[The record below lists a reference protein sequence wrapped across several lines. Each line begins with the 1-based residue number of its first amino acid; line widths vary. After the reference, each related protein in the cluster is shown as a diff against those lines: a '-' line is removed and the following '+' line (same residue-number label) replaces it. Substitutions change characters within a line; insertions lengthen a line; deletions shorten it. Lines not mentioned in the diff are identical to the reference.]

1 MILETERLILRPVL
15 MEDAEDIFEYAKDL
29 YQVLS
34 DSFFVPAVVITG
46 FGLLIFASN
55 EGAFDG
61 ISYGVKAF
69 LGMFKSKQEKKYKSL
84 YEYKE
89 QKARELLGYVKGT
102 TARYKNHSTTRNIK
116 NKNMLLKQ
124 KQNSF

>member
-1 MILETERLILRPVL
+1 MGFLIALSRGV
-15 MEDAEDIFEYAKDL
+15 FEQTNAKDL

-55 EGAFDG
+55 EGVFDG

-89 QKARELLGYVKGT
+89 QKHAVKTETKFILISGLIIL
-102 TARYKNHSTTRNIK
+102 AISIVFYILYANV
-116 NKNMLLKQ
+116 
-124 KQNSF
+124 